1 MQRRL
6 ALCATLMCLLA
17 GCFDG
22 GRAPG
27 IRGGDQQSLAGVETY
42 TPPTSRPVHSQ
53 KRAAGSLRRVSTA
66 LAMPTAR
73 GSLAVVALGGRLY
86 ALGGESTPGTVSDA
100 IDVMG
105 AFAAPSDA
113 VGSEAVAPYR
123 FQP

>member
-22 GRAPG
+22 G
-27 IRGGDQQSLAGVETY
+27 SL
-42 TPPTSRPVHSQ
+42 P
-53 KRAAGSLRRVSTA
+53 RVSTT

-73 GSLAVVALGGRLY
+73 ASLAVVALGGRLS

-100 IDVMG
+100 VECYDPATQAWSMLPAMPYRSHGLGAVPVGDAIDVMG
-105 AFAAPSDA
+105 GFAAPSDA
-113 VGSEAVAPYR
+113 VGSEAVALYR
-123 FQP
+123 YQP